1 MRLIFLLLTVAVTG
15 SIATPRTAWSAEER
29 TLVLGVFP
37 RNSIETT
44 IRAFTPLANVLAE
57 RIGHEVRVETARNFE
72 AYWQALADGRY
83 DIVHYNQYHY
93 VRSATMFGYEVVGRN
108 VESGNDSMAGTIVVR
123 SDSGIDDIDDLVGKR
138 IAFGGG
144 PTAMMSYVVP
154 KFLLIDAGLDDS
166 RYQQQFTNNPPNAVF
181 SVFYGHAD
189 AAGVGDGFAN
199 LPAVKSKIDIEQ
211 LKVLARSE
219 PLAHLPWAVK
229 GDLGGNLKQM
239 IGEALLSLAD
249 QSNGRVALD
258 TAQLTRITSAR
269 DEDYDP
275 HRLLIASVLGED
287 YCIRNCSDRAPRAGN
302 SPRRPSLV
310 MGVFPR
316 RGQKITE
323 SMFAPLAAHLS
334 QELEVSVELDV
345 PRDFKEFWKGV
356 GDRKYD
362 LVHYNQYQY
371 VKSHKLYGYDAILMN
386 EEQGISIFRAGIWVR
401 KDSGF
406 ESLEDLRGRKIIFGG
421 GKQAMMA
428 YTGPT
433 HVLKQAGLTT
443 EDYEEGFA
451 ITPLAGCKAMYLGQA
466 DACGSGE
473 IMFKLPA
480 LTKQVNPDDVTM
492 LAKSE
497 PLAFLVWAVKQ
508 DMPETRRVALQQVL
522 SNLEH
527 SERGKLILESVK
539 MTDFVIAN
547 DSDYSKHREI
557 INDVLGEQY

>member
-1 MRLIFLLLTVAVTG
+1 M
-15 SIATPRTAWSAEER
+15 PRAAWSAEER
-29 TLVLGVFP
+29 ALVLGVFP
-37 RNSIETT
+37 RNSVETT
-44 IRAFTPLANVLAE
+44 VRAFTPLADVLAKKLG
-57 RIGHEVRVETARNFE
+57 RDVRLETARDFE
-72 AYWQALADGRY
+72 AYWQALTAGRY

-93 VRSATMFGYEVVGRN
+93 VRSAAEFGYEVVGQN
-108 VESGNDSMAGTIVVR
+108 VESGKDRMAGAIVVR
-123 SDSGIDDIDDLVGKR
+123 ADSDLNQPGDLVGKR

-144 PTAMMSYVVP
+144 PSAMMSHVVP
-154 KFLLIDAGLDDS
+154 KSLLLEAGIDDS
-166 RYQQQFTNNPPNAVF
+166 QYKQQFTNTPPNAVF
-181 SVFYGHAD
+181 AVFYGHAD

-199 LPAVKSKIDIEQ
+199 LPAIKSKIDTGQ
-211 LKVLARSE
+211 LKVLVRSE
-219 PLAHLPWAVK
+219 PLAHLPWAFK
-229 GDLGGNLKQM
+229 DGLGDSLKQM
-239 IGEALLSLAD
+239 IRETLLSLSDEPA
-249 QSNGRVALD
+249 GRAALD
-258 TAQLTRITSAR
+258 AAQLTRITSAK

-287 YCIRNCSDRAPRAGN
+287 YCIRNCGERALPTGN
-302 SPRRPSLV
+302 SPPRSSMVL
-310 MGVFPR
+310 GVFPR
-316 RGQKITE
+316 RGQKVTE
-323 SMFAPLAAHLS
+323 NMFAPLAAYLT
-334 QELEVSVELDV
+334 QEMEVSIELDV
-345 PRDFKEFWKGV
+345 PRDFEEFWKGV

-386 EEQGISIFRAGIWVR
+386 EEQGISRFRAGIWVR

-406 ESLEDLRGRKIIFGG
+406 QSLEDLRGGKIIFGG

-433 HVLKQAGLTT
+433 WLLKQAGLTSD
-443 EDYEEGFA
+443 DYEENYA

-480 LTKQVNPDDVTM
+480 LKKQVNPDDVTM
-492 LAKSE
+492 LAQTE

-508 DMPETRRVALQQVL
+508 DMPETQRVALQQAL

-527 SERGKLILESVK
+527 SEQGEKILESVK

-547 DSDYSKHREI
+547 DSDFFKHREI
-557 INDVLGEQY
+557 IMDVLGEQY